1 MTKVDIAY
9 DLVRPLTDSD
19 SAGIAN
25 IHSYYGVFRV
35 KLAATLD
42 KINVEYDASRLT
54 EQDMEAVLHRFGI
67 PIERKWAIP

>member
-9 DLVRPLTDSD
+9 DLVRPLDDGD

-25 IHSYYGVFRV
+25 VHSYYGVFRV

-42 KINVEYDASRLT
+42 KINVEYDASRLS
-54 EQDMEAVLHRFGI
+54 EKDIEAVLHRYGI